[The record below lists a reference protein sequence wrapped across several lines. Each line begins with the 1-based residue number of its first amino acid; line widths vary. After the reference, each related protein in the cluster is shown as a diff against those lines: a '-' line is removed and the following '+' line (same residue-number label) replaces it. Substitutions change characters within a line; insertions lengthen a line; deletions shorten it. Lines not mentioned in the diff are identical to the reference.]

1 MHLKTERLVIR
12 PIEAHDAGALFSY
25 RSDKEA
31 NQYQGWIPETIKDA
45 EAFIAKVAKQ
55 ANVPETWFQLVLIE
69 PATQQIIGDIGLHFP
84 DSDNWQVELGCTIDK
99 LYQGK
104 GFATEAL
111 ELVMDYL
118 FNVLNKHRII
128 TSIDPAN
135 SSSIKLVERLGF
147 RKEAHFV
154 QSLLINGQW
163 HDDLIYAILEKDW
176 NTRI

>member
-1 MHLKTERLVIR
+1 MKLQTKRLIIR
-12 PIEAHDAGALFSY
+12 PIDADDATALFKY

-31 NQYQGWIPETIKDA
+31 NQYQGWIPETIADA

-55 ANVPETWFQLVLIE
+55 VNVPDTWFQLVLIE
-69 PATQQIIGDIGLHFP
+69 PATQQIIGDVGLHFF
-84 DSDNWQVELGCTIDK
+84 DSDNQQVEIGCTIDK
-99 LYQGK
+99 TFQGR

-111 ELVMDYL
+111 EVVVDYL
-118 FNVLNKHRII
+118 FNHLSKHRII

-163 HDDLIYAILEKDW
+163 VDDLVYAVLKKDW
-176 NTRI
+176 KTIV